1 MFLNQSKKGIIDN
14 YYEFIITNSNELLS
28 IFFDLGLSS
37 ELISILYIIVS
48 DEDVNIDKSDYG
60 DFYREI
66 DKKLVETNKNAKIVI
81 SKHLNFFIKLFNKNF
96 SLEFKIR
103 FLNFFLKDLLFK
115 SLMKGVKAGTVRII
129 NGIPVVKGGKVDKIL
144 PEFNSNF

>member
-1 MFLNQSKKGIIDN
+1 MFLNQSKKWIIDN

-28 IFFDLGLSS
+28 IFFDLWLSS

-48 DEDVNIDKSDYG
+48 DEDVNIDKSDYW

-115 SLMKGVKAGTVRII
+115 SLMKWVKAWTVRII
-129 NGIPVVKGGKVDKIL
+129 NWIPVVKWWKVDKIL